1 MKRTWKNP
9 FGQDDPRHYL
19 LEYQQEKRH
28 EILVQRERFVAC
40 AEARQTGKDFLGS
53 EIAVEDCYQR
63 PGIGWAIAAPS
74 ERQAIF
80 TLDQCKQWVEA
91 WKLKIDDVLENR
103 EGSTSQT
110 LLKSVEI
117 KIAAPNGNNRKLSSI
132 LAVPGRPETVRGM
145 SRNVIMTEA
154 DFFEQPLETWRA
166 LYPSITNP
174 LSGGQKQILIYST
187 PFGKNNLLWKIGGES
202 WLSMEN
208 GRARKKQGKINWLL
222 IKTTIHDAVAKGLP
236 VDIEE
241 LQDGMNDA
249 EGWAQEYECE
259 FLDSTACLLPY
270 DVLLACENALA
281 TETVGPDY
289 WQTKT
294 ENPRFC
300 GIDFGR
306 TKDLT
311 VCWTAELIGGAF
323 LMTKEVLCLSGMSSD
338 KQLEVLRPRIAA
350 STLTCFDYTGPGIG
364 LGDFMAR
371 EFGEFDP
378 QAHKFGKVELCT
390 FTNAFKVEGF
400 TKLRMRY
407 DAKTLGVPVSI
418 AIREDLHSV
427 YRQTTKTGNVTYG
440 APHNKDGHADRAA
453 SLMLLNRAA
462 SYGATQSVGRFIP
475 LGSTR
480 SDTSTSR
487 RERQAN
493 RRV

>member
-1 MKRTWKNP
+1 MNWTNP
-9 FGQDDPRHYL
+9 FPENDPRHFL
-19 LEYQQEKRH
+19 LQYQQEKRQ
-28 EILVQRERFVAC
+28 EILVNRERFVAC

-53 EIAVEDCYQR
+53 EIAVEDCFQR

-91 WKLKIDDVLENR
+91 WKLKIDDVLESR
-103 EGSTSQT
+103 EGRTSET

-117 KIAAPNGNNRKLSSI
+117 KIAPPNGKGRKLSSI

-187 PFGKNNLLWKIGGES
+187 PFGKNGLLWKIGGEA
-202 WLSMEN
+202 WDTIEN

-222 IKTTIHDAVAKGLP
+222 VKTTIHDAVAKGLP
-236 VDIEE
+236 LDIEE

-249 EGWAQEYECE
+249 EGWAQEYECQ

-270 DVLLACENALA
+270 EILQACENALA
-281 TETVGPDY
+281 TETVGPEY
-289 WQTKT
+289 WQART
-294 ENPRFC
+294 ESPRFC

-311 VCWTAELIGGAF
+311 VCWTGELIGGAF

-338 KQLEVLRPRIAA
+338 KQLEILRPRIAA
-350 STLTCFDYTGPGIG
+350 AQLTAFDYTGPGIG
-364 LGDFMAR
+364 LGDWMVK
-371 EFGEFDP
+371 EFGQWKPD
-378 QAHKFGKVELCT
+378 AHKFGKVELCT
-390 FTNAFKVEGF
+390 FTNAFKVDIF
-400 TKLRMRY
+400 SKLRMRY
-407 DAKTLGVPVSI
+407 DAKTLGVPVSV
-418 AIREDLHSV
+418 AIREDLHSI
-427 YRQTTKTGNVTYG
+427 YRQTTKSGNVTYA

-453 SLMLLNRAA
+453 ALALLNHAA
-462 SYGATQSVGRFIP
+462 SSFGGSDGGSFVNLASSRQTTHRDRRGRQSQ
-475 LGSTR
+475 R
-480 SDTSTSR
+480 SIS
-487 RERQAN
+487 
-493 RRV
+493 